1 MNSRIPDSSGEGFL
15 RRLHRRKQ
23 AAREGLE
30 LPDEPPVE
38 ETHATEPEPVQ
49 PVLSDEDM
57 PPVDELKADSDF
69 SPFLS
74 PGVSESL
81 QREALRRL
89 WQVADLEFVD
99 DLDIYA
105 SDYTEFEPL
114 GALVTREMRHR
125 MELETARQA
134 QQLLAEEPQT
144 EDLPDKS
151 EDERLAAADRRETP
165 SLAKG
170 EDVPDETTDINP
182 ESRT

>member
-38 ETHATEPEPVQ
+38 EIHATEPEPV
-49 PVLSDEDM
+49 LTDEDM
-57 PPVDELKADSDF
+57 QPVDELKADSDF

-134 QQLLAEEPQT
+134 QQLLTDESPT
-144 EDLPDKS
+144 EDLPGKS
-151 EDERLAAADRRETP
+151 EDERLAAADRREAP
-165 SLAKG
+165 SLAEA
-170 EDVPDETTDINP
+170 EDTLDETTDINP

>member
-1 MNSRIPDSSGEGFL
+1 MNSRVPDSSGESFL

-30 LPDEPPVE
+30 LPEEPPEE
-38 ETHATEPEPVQ
+38 ETHATEPEPLQ

-114 GALVTREMRHR
+114 GSLVTREMRHR

-134 QQLLAEEPQT
+134 QQLLAEKPQT
-144 EDLPDKS
+144 EDSLDKD
-151 EDERLAAADRRETP
+151 EVERLAAADRRETP
-165 SLAKG
+165 SLAEA
-170 EDVPDETTDINP
+170 EDASDDTTDINP